1 MKASVIP
8 KMDGKSQVREV
19 CTPEPSEAAAE

>member
-1 MKASVIP
+1 MKAAVIP
-8 KMDGKSQVREV
+8 KMDGKSQVIEV

>member
-1 MKASVIP
+1 MKAAVIH